1 MRVGRSAGCRGRNA
15 GPRGALGELR
25 EKSRRVGSDGPPI
38 GPGAPSTVPSTVGSP
53 PMKVSPAPA
62 LFDPNAAAAPESG
75 VFGLPEDPQGAR
87 VHVLG
92 VPFDATTSFRK
103 GTARGPAAIRA
114 ASRQVDLF
122 DALNGRPYEAGIW
135 MAPLA
140 AEVVRWNEEASR
152 AAEPV
157 IEAGGVSPGGGNTDG
172 RLQKAAERVG
182 ALQMELNRWVEE
194 RANEI
199 LDRGKLCALVGG
211 DHSVPFGSIQAH
223 ATRHPGLGVLH
234 VDAHADLRPAYE
246 GMTWSHASILRNVA
260 ERIDGVAKIVQ
271 VGVRD
276 FSEEEREF
284 IAASKGRIETLYDL
298 EWADAK
304 HSGHNLKALVRRT
317 IAALPEKVYVSFD
330 VDGLEPA
337 LCPNTGTPVPGGF
350 SWNEANLWLDELV
363 RSGRRIVGFDLN
375 EVAPAAGVDDGSG
388 WDENVGARLLYRLI
402 GFALRSQAPGPRE

>member
-1 MRVGRSAGCRGRNA
+1 
-15 GPRGALGELR
+15 
-25 EKSRRVGSDGPPI
+25 
-38 GPGAPSTVPSTVGSP
+38 
-53 PMKVSPAPA
+53 MKVAPA
-62 LFDPNAAAAPESG
+62 TPVFDPNAAAAPESG
-75 VFGLPEDPQGAR
+75 IFGLPEDPGGAR

-103 GTARGPAAIRA
+103 GTARGPAAILA

-140 AEVVRWNEEASR
+140 PEVARWNEEASR

-157 IEAGGVSPGGGNTDG
+157 IAAGGVGTDG
-172 RLQKAAERVG
+172 KLRKAAERVT
-182 ALQMELNRWVEE
+182 ALQEELNRWVEA

-211 DHSVPFGSIQAH
+211 DHSVPFGAIQAH

-234 VDAHADLRPAYE
+234 IDAHADLRPAYE
-246 GMTWSHASILRNVA
+246 GFTWSHASILRNVA
-260 ERIDGVAKIVQ
+260 ERIGGVARIVQ
-271 VGVRD
+271 VGIRD
-276 FSEEEREF
+276 FSEEERAF
-284 IAASKGRIETLYDL
+284 ATGSGGRLQTLYDV

-317 IAALPEKVYVSFD
+317 LATLPEKVYVTFD

-337 LCPNTGTPVPGGF
+337 LCPNTGTPVPGGLD
-350 SWNEANLWLDELV
+350 WNEASLLLDELV

-375 EVAPAAGVDDGSG
+375 EVAPAAGIEDGSG

-402 GFALRSQAPGPRE
+402 GFALRSGA